1 MTMEEG
7 MRVEKLVGK
16 IEGAMTLA
24 LSGDSGLSYAGE
36 LRETLADALA
46 TARDLTVDAAA
57 VTDADVSTVQ
67 LLCAAHRTA
76 VKLGKHLELLSI
88 SEAISRVVRDT
99 GFLRREG
106 RMQDPDRNCLWLEGG
121 REWPSGL

>member
-1 MTMEEG
+1 MK
-7 MRVEKLVGK
+7 VERLAGELESAVTLV
-16 IEGAMTLA
+16 
-24 LSGDSGLSYAGE
+24 LSGDSGLSCAGE

-46 TARDLTVDAAA
+46 KAMDLAVDAAA

-76 VKLGKHLELLSI
+76 VKLGKRLELLNI
-88 SEAISRVVRDT
+88 SEAISRVVRDA

-106 RMQDPDRNCLWLEGG
+106 CMQDPDRNCLWLEGG
-121 REWPSGL
+121 REWANGL